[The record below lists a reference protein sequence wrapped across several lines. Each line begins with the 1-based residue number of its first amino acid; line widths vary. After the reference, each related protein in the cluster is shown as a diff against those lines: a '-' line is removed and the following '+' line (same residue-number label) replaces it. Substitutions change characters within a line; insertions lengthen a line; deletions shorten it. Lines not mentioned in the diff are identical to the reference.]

1 MLPPPRWF
9 LPLDATIQMFTG
21 LIALAVALY
30 ARRGYQWVQE
40 SSLYRIFVAFLLLG
54 LAFVV
59 SGLVMSFAQ
68 IQQMA
73 FDQAVGS
80 GALTQAGFALYYGF
94 SIAAYGVLIH
104 TYWRQLGLF
113 AAAPLAPLVLFNSP
127 PLELVVMVLVGL
139 IVAAQVLRERGQ
151 GWGSRGVV
159 TFSFVLVLI
168 SHAFIIFESGSND
181 YTLYL
186 LARGLQMLGFSL
198 MVVFLYRLGRVS

>member
-9 LPLDATIQMFTG
+9 LPLDASIQMFTG
-21 LIALAVALY
+21 VIALAVALY

-54 LAFVV
+54 MAFFI

-68 IQQMA
+68 IQQIA

-94 SIAAYGVLIH
+94 SIAAYGVLLH
-104 TYWRQLGLF
+104 TYWRQLGLL
-113 AAAPLAPLVLFNSP
+113 AAAPIVPLVLFNSP
-127 PLELVVMVLVGL
+127 PLELVVIVLLGL
-139 IVAAQVLRERGQ
+139 IVSAQVLRERGK
-151 GWGSRGVV
+151 GCGRGGVV

-168 SHAFIIFESGSND
+168 SHTLIFFESGSND